1 MFAEKDLF
9 VAPHSDVQWSEFSK
23 YISDYKLGDYYPRD
37 DIESNKY
44 ASINGNNNGNN
55 GNNGKHQEQVN
66 TFRNMQKLVAKN
78 NRHQNPNR

>member
-1 MFAEKDLF
+1 MKNTNNEPDLIDKYRKMFAEKDLF

-44 ASINGNNNGNN
+44 IC
-55 GNNGKHQEQVN
+55 K
-66 TFRNMQKLVAKN
+66 RKRKY
-78 NRHQNPNR
+78 R